1 MIFQK
6 LQQGVLLPGGKHRDG
21 AKKKLLFLP
30 GKIHMVGMLAGGSA

>member
-6 LQQGVLLPGGKHRDG
+6 LQQSVLLPGGKHRGG
-21 AKKKLLFLP
+21 AKKELLFLP